1 MGANS
6 PYFFCFSNFFLYLCI
21 MKQLEIPFVYV
32 KTENKSIFGGS
43 DTLDSRSW
51 ITLDD
56 ANSLNK
62 KTKHIL
68 VFNTKTKYL
77 YTDGLNTRFIIDDTT
92 SIKPSIKEYMILER
106 CLRKKGYRF
115 NKKLSTI
122 EKIPY

>member
-1 MGANS
+1 
-6 PYFFCFSNFFLYLCI
+6 
-21 MKQLEIPFVYV
+21 MKELEIPFVFE
-32 KTENKSIFGGS
+32 KTENKAIFGGN

-68 VFNTKTKYL
+68 VFNTKSKNL
-77 YTDGLNTRFIIDDTT
+77 YTDGLTTRFIIDDTT

-122 EKIPY
+122 EKIPTVIG